1 MSGFSMGAGLA
12 AVDIAAKFAKTFF
25 WWSRHLEPPNRFRDP
40 NIFFD
45 CFTQKLKIKSFLN

>member
-25 WWSRHLEPPNRFRDP
+25 WWSRHLEPPKRFRDP

-45 CFTQKLKIKSFLN
+45 CFTQE